1 MELGFPSRSW
11 RIGSSTVL
19 APLIPK
25 IGSFALVMNYLEVCQ
40 QTLLSAAFLISAN
53 ICYVDSH
60 LFVCLFVSHLNC
72 WLALLQ
78 RFTIKKKANK
88 CLELGSSFVLEE
100 QPFFFPVSFFDLQS
114 LLY

>member
-1 MELGFPSRSW
+1 MPGIFWSWVSLLGHGE
-11 RIGSSTVL
+11 IGSSTVL

-53 ICYVDSH
+53 ICYVDSD

-78 RFTIKKKANK
+78 RFTIKKKK
-88 CLELGSSFVLEE
+88 GE
-100 QPFFFPVSFFDLQS
+100 QMFGVGQFLCS
-114 LLY
+114 